1 MEVNEENIRR
11 VLLRDEIDRISDA
24 TRYWYIITYDVSKT
38 DVIDIENVVQVAKE
52 NADYTLDD
60 ILERLGDLEG
70 IIDMESLDLYE
81 VYY

>member
-24 TRYWYIITYDVSKT
+24 TRYWYVITYDVSKT

-60 ILERLGDLEG
+60 ILERLADLEG

-81 VYY
+81 IYY

>member
-60 ILERLGDLEG
+60 ILERLADLEG